1 MQLETSLNPS
11 TTIKPEVSIGVASQ
25 KNKFLILDMENKVS
39 SILAGVSGEY
49 FVAAELSRRGY
60 ICSVTL
66 KNTRGIDI
74 LVCNEDATKTL
85 GVQVKTNQIN
95 KREWVLNEK
104 SEKMAD
110 DTLFYVFVNLIARDK
125 LPEFY
130 IVPSKVVAEYTST
143 NHRKWLETKG
153 KNGQKRNDSSMR
165 KFQDNKQE
173 YLNKWDLLNL

>member
-1 MQLETSLNPS
+1 MET
-11 TTIKPEVSIGVASQ
+11 TR
-25 KNKFLILDMENKVS
+25 VS

-85 GVQVKTNQIN
+85 GIQVKTNQIN
-95 KREWVLNEK
+95 RTEWMLNEK
-104 SEKMAD
+104 SEKMID
-110 DTLFYVFVNLIARDK
+110 ENIFYVFVNLKGIGE

-130 IVPSKVVAEYTST
+130 IVPSKVVSDYITST
-143 NHRKWLETKG
+143 HKDWLSEKG
-153 KNGQKRNDSSMR
+153 KKGQQRNDSTMR
-165 KFQDNKQE
+165 KFKDPEKK
-173 YLNKWDLLNL
+173 YLNQWDLLDL